1 MKNFLLAALLL
12 LPAAAG
18 AAEPRRI
25 LVHGHRGSRG
35 THPENTLPAFA
46 EALRAGADV
55 LELDLAVTKD
65 GALVVSHDPRI
76 DPELCLGPDG
86 AKLLSG
92 PAIRSLPLRE
102 VRGYDCGSLKNPRF
116 PEQVPVPG
124 TRIPTLDE
132 VLLSAKS
139 SPVEFNIET
148 KIFPR
153 EPELAPAPDEFA
165 RLLAAAV
172 KHHGLE
178 ARAIVQSF
186 DVRTLKEVKRLAPR
200 IRTSQLTSDDLVDIL
215 PALKAARADFWSP
228 FFEWAPAETIR
239 QVQAAGIRVAPW
251 TLNTPKDW
259 EAAAA
264 SGVDAIITDYPAK
277 LAAFLKEK
285 KLR

>member
-1 MKNFLLAALLL
+1 
-12 LPAAAG
+12 
-18 AAEPRRI
+18 
-25 LVHGHRGSRG
+25 
-35 THPENTLPAFA
+35 
-46 EALRAGADV
+46 
-55 LELDLAVTKD
+55 
-65 GALVVSHDPRI
+65 
-76 DPELCLGPDG
+76 
-86 AKLLSG
+86 
-92 PAIRSLPLRE
+92 LPLRE